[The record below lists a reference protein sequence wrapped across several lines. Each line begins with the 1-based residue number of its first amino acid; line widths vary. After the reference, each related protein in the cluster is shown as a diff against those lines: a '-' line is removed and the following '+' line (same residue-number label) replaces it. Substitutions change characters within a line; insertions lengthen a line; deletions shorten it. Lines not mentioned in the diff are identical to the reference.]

1 MRQPQTFLVVP
12 AVGQLDALEAF
23 AELAKSR
30 AHLNRLY
37 ALWPAPSLAMRLA
50 AADFVLVRRYES
62 LVRDGLGVEA
72 AAILGLYHASYV
84 RLAADRR
91 AA

>member
-1 MRQPQTFLVVP
+1 MIHPHTFLIVP
-12 AVGQLDALEAF
+12 AVGQLDALDAF

-30 AHLNRLY
+30 AHLNRLH
-37 ALWPAPSLAMRLA
+37 ALWPAPSLTMRLA
-50 AADFVLVRRYES
+50 AADFVLVRRYGS
-62 LVRDGLGVEA
+62 LVREGLGAEA
-72 AAILGLYHASYV
+72 AAILSLYHASYV